1 MKRRTKEQWQELFA
15 QHDTSGV
22 SAAEFCQQND
32 LCPKYFSLR
41 RKQLAKAAGAAGK
54 VEVGFARANLQPDV
68 THSVP
73 GAMTNALVIHSNAGK
88 LVFGSLPQPGWLV
101 QLLRELA

>member
-1 MKRRTKEQWQELFA
+1 MKKRTKEQWQELFA
-15 QHDTSGV
+15 LHDISGV

-41 RKQLAKAAGAAGK
+41 RKQLAKTAEKVGA
-54 VEVGFARANLQPDV
+54 GFARVKIKPDV
-68 THSVP
+68 TRSVP

-88 LVFGSLPQPGWLV
+88 LVFGTLPQPGWLA
-101 QLLRELA
+101 QFLRDLA